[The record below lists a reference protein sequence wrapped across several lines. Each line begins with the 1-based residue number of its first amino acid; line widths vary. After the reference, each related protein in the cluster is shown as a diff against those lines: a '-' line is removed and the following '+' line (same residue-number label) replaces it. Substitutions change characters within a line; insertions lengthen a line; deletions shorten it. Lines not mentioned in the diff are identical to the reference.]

1 MTRTLLTVPMKD
13 PAASKTRLAHAI
25 SGEERVR
32 LAQLLFRRTLT
43 FLTPFAAEDG
53 VELAVVTGSAWAA
66 GEARAQGWH
75 VIRDPAESSL
85 SRAVEVAAQWAAPRF
100 DRLCVIPADLAAPDA
115 HDIAS
120 LLASTDP
127 VTICPASDDGTN
139 ALLVSPPD
147 ALPFLYGPKS
157 AQMHFAAAQERG
169 LAAQFLALDS
179 LSFDID
185 TTACLDRALQEVPE
199 LAGMAAE

>member
-1 MTRTLLTVPMKD
+1 M
-13 PAASKTRLAHAI
+13 
-25 SGEERVR
+25 
-32 LAQLLFRRTLT
+32 
-43 FLTPFAAEDG
+43 
-53 VELAVVTGSAWAA
+53 
-66 GEARAQGWH
+66 
-75 VIRDPAESSL
+75 
-85 SRAVEVAAQWAAPRF
+85 
-100 DRLCVIPADLAAPDA
+100 
-115 HDIAS
+115 
-120 LLASTDP
+120 
-127 VTICPASDDGTN
+127 TICPASDDGTN

-185 TTACLDRALQEVPE
+185 TNTCLDRALQEVPE